1 MKTWIPDSRN
11 LAYLN
16 WKQVDALPRE
26 STLLVLPTAAIEQHG
41 HHLPLAT
48 DTLINNLLL
57 GRALEKLPA
66 ELLIYALPPV
76 HYGKSN
82 EHIGFPGTLSVSAST
97 FMAVLRDLGA
107 SIASAG
113 FKKLVLYNTHG
124 GNTSLIDVMARDLRA
139 EFGLRTF
146 ALHGSA
152 GVSFE
157 GLSPQERTYGFHAG
171 EVETSFLLASVPELV
186 DRSAYT
192 VIARAL
198 ATSPQLL
205 LMDEPFAA
213 LDEMSRDRLNEE
225 LLRLRAEQKWT
236 AVFVTHSVEEAVF
249 LSTRIIVLA
258 PNPGRIHAEFP
269 VDLPAPR
276 AAALRDTPRFDE
288 LMAQVSRALREAMVQ
303 RASTETSARSPQPWN
318 NTRIRVGRGIS
329 SAVK

>member
-11 LAYLN
+11 FAYLN

-57 GRALEKLPA
+57 GCALEKLPA
-66 ELLIYALPPV
+66 ELPIYALPPV

-107 SIASAG
+107 SISSAG

-146 ALHGSA
+146 ALHGSG
-152 GVSFE
+152 GVPLD
-157 GLSPQERTYGFHAG
+157 GLSDQERAYGFHAG
-171 EVETSFLLASVPELV
+171 EVETSFLLAAVPELV

-192 VIARAL
+192 VNYIANVEK
-198 ATSPQLL
+198 P
-205 LMDEPFAA
+205 
-213 LDEMSRDRLNEE
+213 E
-225 LLRLRAEQKWT
+225 LLRPENAP
-236 AVFVTHSVEEAVF
+236 AVFAWLTRDITESGVLGDPRPASAEKGTRWLEEAATQV
-249 LSTRIIVLA
+249 
-258 PNPGRIHAEFP
+258 
-269 VDLPAPR
+269 
-276 AAALRDTPRFDE
+276 AAALKVMFRYSGTP
-288 LMAQVSRALREAMVQ
+288 
-303 RASTETSARSPQPWN
+303 
-318 NTRIRVGRGIS
+318 
-329 SAVK
+329 VK